1 MKSMMSM
8 DVQTPTATVAKRID
22 WFCADSTFRAE
33 AEAEEAEDDE
43 EQAQYHLARLSIDDL
58 SVLALAWRIRAQRGD
73 KTTAAIAMALTLV
86 ARRRRAAAVSRLRI
100 LAAYRAWPP
109 LRKLA
114 EWAFAPR

>member
-1 MKSMMSM
+1 MSM
-8 DVQTPTATVAKRID
+8 DAQMPTATVAKSSD
-22 WFCADSTFRAE
+22 WFCLDPSFRP
-33 AEAEEAEDDE
+33 EAEEVDDDE

-73 KTTAAIAMALTLV
+73 KTTAAIAVALTLV
-86 ARRRRAAAVSRLRI
+86 ARRRRAAAVARLRI

>member
-1 MKSMMSM
+1 M
-8 DVQTPTATVAKRID
+8 DAQMPTATVAGRSD
-22 WFCADSTFRAE
+22 WFCLESTFRS
-33 AEAEEAEDDE
+33 EAEEIEDDE

-73 KTTAAIAMALTLV
+73 KTTAAIAVALTLV
-86 ARRRRAAAVSRLRI
+86 ADRRRDAAVARLRI